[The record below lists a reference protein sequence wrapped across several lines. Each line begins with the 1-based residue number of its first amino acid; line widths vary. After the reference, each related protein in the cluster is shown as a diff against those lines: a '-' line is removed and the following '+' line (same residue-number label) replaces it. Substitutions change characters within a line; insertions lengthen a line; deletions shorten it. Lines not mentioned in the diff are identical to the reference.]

1 MSCLNITNIKDS
13 EMDFTRFY
21 IELAVRYIDFKF
33 MVWYYIILNSK
44 YFICFKGN
52 KSKEIFVRV

>member
-1 MSCLNITNIKDS
+1 
-13 EMDFTRFY
+13 MDFTRFY
-21 IELAVRYIDFKF
+21 IGLAVRYIDFKF

-52 KSKEIFVRV
+52 KSNEIFVRV